1 MQIAEAAFRIN
12 ISDVAHPQGVWMH
25 RDIVLYQILVFVE
38 SVIGVC
44 RVPRLWTLQY
54 KTECTQNGEEGI
66 AAGNPAVGI
75 YTVYHEPQLV
85 ASYARIHLTD
95 VPDSVYYWCQ
105 AVDMAVIIAF
115 LLVVSLS
122 RAAK

>member
-25 RDIVLYQILVFVE
+25 RDIVLYQILVFAE
-38 SVIGVC
+38 SVIGV
-44 RVPRLWTLQY
+44 RRMPWLRTLQD
-54 KTECTQNGEEGI
+54 KTECTQDGEEGI

-85 ASYARIHLTD
+85 SSYARIHLTD
-95 VPDSVYYWCQ
+95 VPDRVYYWCQ
-105 AVDMAVIIAF
+105 AVDVTVIITF

>member
-12 ISDVAHPQGVWMH
+12 ICDVAHPQGVRMH

-38 SVIGVC
+38 SVIGV
-44 RVPRLWTLQY
+44 RRMPWLRTLQD
-54 KTECTQNGEEGI
+54 KTECTQDGEEGI

-85 ASYARIHLTD
+85 SSYARIHLTD
-95 VPDSVYYWCQ
+95 MSDRVYYWCQ

-122 RAAK
+122 SAAK